1 MTNSSP
7 VVSIVLP
14 IYKTEQYLHQCVDSI
29 LNQSYEDFEVILVDD
44 GSPDR
49 CPEICDEYA
58 RRDSRVRAIHKPNG
72 GASSARNVGIRAARG
87 TWTMFVDPDDW
98 IDRDT
103 LRGLLSVAGE
113 DVDCVISG
121 KRFVYENTEKNKDH
135 ALPDALVRIPEDLNQ
150 YFDPL
155 FHCSGLFCSNANL
168 YRRELLLNNQ
178 VFFDERYS
186 LVEDSIFIFNFFSH
200 CRRCHLVSGLYLFIR
215 IREGSLSRS
224 FHENAGEA
232 VAVFWMQ
239 AAYIREHLSKANR
252 RTLDRQ
258 VADWFFHLTFC
269 IYQDSPLNFAQRYAL
284 LKRYAVAAK
293 QMREC
298 FHSEEESFRHRILLY
313 CLLHD
318 HVLLL
323 HLLISCNE
331 EIKKFC

>member
-87 TWTMFVDPDDW
+87 TWIMFVDPDDW

-121 KRFVYENTEKNKDH
+121 KRFVYENT
-135 ALPDALVRIPEDLNQ
+135 
-150 YFDPL
+150 
-155 FHCSGLFCSNANL
+155 
-168 YRRELLLNNQ
+168 
-178 VFFDERYS
+178 
-186 LVEDSIFIFNFFSH
+186 
-200 CRRCHLVSGLYLFIR
+200 
-215 IREGSLSRS
+215 
-224 FHENAGEA
+224 
-232 VAVFWMQ
+232 
-239 AAYIREHLSKANR
+239 
-252 RTLDRQ
+252 
-258 VADWFFHLTFC
+258 
-269 IYQDSPLNFAQRYAL
+269 
-284 LKRYAVAAK
+284 
-293 QMREC
+293 
-298 FHSEEESFRHRILLY
+298 
-313 CLLHD
+313 
-318 HVLLL
+318 
-323 HLLISCNE
+323 
-331 EIKKFC
+331 